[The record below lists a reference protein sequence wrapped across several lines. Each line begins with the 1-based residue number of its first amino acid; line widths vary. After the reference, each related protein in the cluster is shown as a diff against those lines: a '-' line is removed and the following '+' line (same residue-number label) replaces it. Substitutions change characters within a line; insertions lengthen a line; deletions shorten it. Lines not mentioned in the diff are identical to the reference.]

1 MSKDLSVKRTI
12 QSYSLYFAWI
22 VSLVATL
29 GSLYFSEIAGYIPCT
44 LCWFQRIFM
53 YPLVFLLG
61 MASYRNDRSIIPYIY
76 PLTAVGG
83 SISLYHVLLQNI
95 PGLAK
100 ISPCTV
106 GVPCHLDYI
115 HWFGFITIPVLA
127 LTAFILISLFLWSA
141 SKAPDE

>member
-1 MSKDLSVKRTI
+1 MNKNSSFIRAF
-12 QSYSLYFAWI
+12 QAYSLYFAWI
-22 VSLVATL
+22 VSLVATG

-61 MASYRNDRSIIPYIY
+61 IASYRDDRSIIPYIY
-76 PLTAVGG
+76 PLTIVGG
-83 SISLYHVLLQNI
+83 LISLYHVLLQNI
-95 PGLAK
+95 PGLAN

-127 LTAFILISLFLWSA
+127 LTAFILISLLLWSA
-141 SKAPDE
+141 SKVQKD